1 MTYLK
6 IWLFLL
12 MRWPAGVLGDAPAA
26 RSDQSVLA
34 GLLNSHM
41 YNRATVVKWGH
52 MTLSMY
58 VTYTVV

>member
-1 MTYLK
+1 
-6 IWLFLL
+6 
-12 MRWPAGVLGDAPAA
+12 MRWFAGVLGDAPAA